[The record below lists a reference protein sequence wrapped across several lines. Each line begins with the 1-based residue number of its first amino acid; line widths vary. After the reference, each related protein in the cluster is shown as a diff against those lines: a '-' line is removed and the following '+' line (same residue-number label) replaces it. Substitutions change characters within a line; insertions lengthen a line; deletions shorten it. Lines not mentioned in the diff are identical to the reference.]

1 MLPLAALAQL
11 PTPTY
16 GWNLGNT
23 LEPPTGE
30 GTWGPAATQNLINA
44 VANAGFNTVRIP
56 CAWNSHANQS
66 TYVIDATYMARVKTV
81 VDWCVARNLY
91 VVINCHWDN
100 GWLENN
106 ITGSVDA
113 TINAKQNSYWTQIAN
128 TFKNYDSKL
137 IFAGANEPAV
147 DTAAEMTTL
156 TAYYQTFINAVRA
169 TGGNNSTRWLA
180 IQGPS
185 TDIDL
190 TDTLMN
196 TLPTD
201 SASGKLMVEVHYY
214 SPYQWTLMTADA
226 DWGKMFYFWG
236 QAYHHATRTDRN
248 PTWGEED
255 YVTTEFE
262 KMRVKFVAK
271 GIPVM
276 IGEFMAM
283 KRTGSTDL
291 TGTDFNLHVA
301 ARTFFHKTVVATAN
315 SKGLKPIYWDI
326 AGEMFDWTSGAITDA
341 DNKTALTGGTA
352 LPPPGTSSTLTV
364 STSSLS
370 LAAAAGSTTFSI
382 TSNVSWTTTDDQTW
396 ITVTPASGSNNAT
409 ATVTATAN
417 TATTARSG
425 TVTIAGGG
433 ITRTITVSQSG
444 ATASTLTVSATTLSL
459 GAAAGSTTFSITSN
473 VSWTTTD
480 DQTWITVTPA
490 SGSNNATAT
499 VTATANTATA
509 ARSATVTVTG
519 GSITRTITVTQSGT
533 TATTADTY
541 QAESGTLAGGVTI
554 DSNNTGFNGT
564 GFANFPANS
573 GTLTFSN
580 VDGNGGGTKAMQIR
594 YALGATASRTGTLTV
609 NGTATSITFAAT
621 GGWTTWNTLTVNI
634 TLNNNSTNTI
644 RFASTGT
651 DLGNIDQIIV
661 P

>member
-1 MLPLAALAQL
+1 MKKCLYALVIAIACLLMLPLAVFAQL
-11 PTPTY
+11 PSPTY

-30 GTWGPAATQNLINA
+30 GTWGAAATQNVINA
-44 VANAGFNTVRIP
+44 AANAGFNTVRLP
-56 CAWNSHANQS
+56 VAWDSHANQS
-66 TYVIDATYMARVKTV
+66 TYQIDAAWMARVKQV

-106 ITGSVDA
+106 ITDTVNP
-113 TINAKQNSYWTQIAN
+113 TINAKMQSYWTQIAN
-128 TFKNYDSKL
+128 TFKGYDSKL

-147 DTAAEMTTL
+147 DTAAKMTTL

-190 TDTLMN
+190 TDSLMN

-201 SASGKLMVEVHYY
+201 SASGRLMVEVHYY
-214 SPYQWTLMTADA
+214 SPYQFTLMTADA

-248 PTWGEED
+248 PTWGEEA
-255 YVTTEFE
+255 YVTTQFE
-262 KMRVKFVAK
+262 RMRTKFVAK
-271 GIPVM
+271 GIPVI
-276 IGEFMAM
+276 IGEFQGF
-283 KRTGSTDL
+283 KRAVSSDL
-291 TGTDFNLHVA
+291 TGTDYNLHVA
-301 ARTFFHKTVVATAN
+301 SRTFFHKTIVDTAN

-326 AGEMFDWTSGAITDA
+326 QGQMFDWTTGAVTDA
-341 DNKTALTGGTA
+341 DNLRTLVGGAA
-352 LPPPGTSSTLTV
+352 LPPPGTTTSNLTV
-364 STSSLS
+364 SATSLS
-370 LAAAAGSTTFSI
+370 LAAAASSTTFSV
-382 TSNVSWTTTDDQTW
+382 TSNGSWTTTDDETW
-396 ITVTPASGSNNAT
+396 LTVSPAAGSNNAT

-417 TATTARSG
+417 TGTAARSG
-425 TVTIAGGG
+425 TVT
-433 ITRTITVSQSG
+433 
-444 ATASTLTVSATTLSL
+444 
-459 GAAAGSTTFSITSN
+459 
-473 VSWTTTD
+473 
-480 DQTWITVTPA
+480 
-490 SGSNNATAT
+490 
-499 VTATANTATA
+499 
-509 ARSATVTVTG
+509 VTG
-519 GSITRTITVTQSGT
+519 SGITRTITVTQSGT

-564 GFANFPANS
+564 GFANFPATV

-594 YALGATASRTGTLTV
+594 YALGATSARTGTLTV
-609 NGTATSITFAAT
+609 NGTATNITFPVT
-621 GGWTTWNTLTVNI
+621 GSWTTWNTLTVNI
-634 TLNNNSTNTI
+634 TLNNNATNTI
-644 RFASTGT
+644 WFASTGT

>member
-1 MLPLAALAQL
+1 
-11 PTPTY
+11 
-16 GWNLGNT
+16 
-23 LEPPTGE
+23 
-30 GTWGPAATQNLINA
+30 
-44 VANAGFNTVRIP
+44 
-56 CAWNSHANQS
+56 
-66 TYVIDATYMARVKTV
+66 MARVKQV
-81 VDWCVARNLY
+81 VDWCVAKNLY

-106 ITGSVDA
+106 VTGTVDS
-113 TINAKQNSYWTQIAN
+113 TINARMNSYWTQIAN
-128 TFKNYDSKL
+128 TFKTYDSKL

-147 DTAAEMTTL
+147 TTAAQMTTL
-156 TAYYQTFINAVRA
+156 TTYYQTFINAVRA

-185 TDIDL
+185 TDIDY

-201 SASGKLMVEVHYY
+201 SASGRLMVEVHYY
-214 SPYQWTLMTADA
+214 SPYQYTLMTADA

-236 QAYHHATRTDRN
+236 LAYHHATRTDRN

-255 YVTTEFE
+255 YVTAEFE

-276 IGEFMAM
+276 IGEFQAM
-283 KRTGSTDL
+283 KRANSSDL
-291 TGTDFNLHVA
+291 TGTDYNLHVA
-301 ARTFFHKTVVATAN
+301 SRTFFHKTIVATAN

-326 AGEMFDWTSGAITDA
+326 AGEMFDWTTGATTDA
-341 DNKTALTGGTA
+341 DNKTALTGGAA
-352 LPPPGTSSTLTV
+352 LPPPGSTSNLTV
-364 STSSLS
+364 STSSLLLGAAAGSTTFSITSNVSWTTTDDQTWITVSPAAGSNNSTATVTVTANTATTARSGTITIAGSGITRTIAVTQSGATASNLTVSTTTLS
-370 LAAAAGSTTFSI
+370 LAAAASSTTFSI

-409 ATVTATAN
+409 ATVTVTAN
-417 TATTARSG
+417 TATSARTG
-425 TVTIAGGG
+425 TITVTGGG
-433 ITRTITVSQSG
+433 ITRTIAVS
-444 ATASTLTVSATTLSL
+444 
-459 GAAAGSTTFSITSN
+459 
-473 VSWTTTD
+473 
-480 DQTWITVTPA
+480 
-490 SGSNNATAT
+490 
-499 VTATANTATA
+499 
-509 ARSATVTVTG
+509 
-519 GSITRTITVTQSGT
+519 QSGT

-541 QAESGTLAGGVTI
+541 QAESGTIAGGITI

-564 GFANFPANS
+564 GFANFPATG

-609 NGTATSITFAAT
+609 NGTATSITFPVT
-621 GGWTTWNTLTVNI
+621 GSWTTWNTLTVNI
-634 TLNNNSTNTI
+634 TLNNNATNTI